1 MRLALFLLPLALSA
15 QTVNISCSPM
25 TADATK
31 RLLSSRVSKIVTP
44 WTVTVDNETDSAISI
59 TESAVLR
66 LMAPLNPYDRK
77 SMSLLVDEGA
87 KNSGWARTGRAT
99 GDVLTL
105 ALFLSMS
112 KDIRWGESAPR
123 VIAGV
128 LAMGPYI
135 VGRIKGAEPPV
146 RQNFESIA
154 WSEALAL
161 QPGESGGGRIFTQY
175 WEKPTAISFA
185 VDVSKKRAVKAL
197 H

>member
-1 MRLALFLLPLALSA
+1 MRLALVLLPLALSA
-15 QTVNISCSPM
+15 QVNIACSPM

-31 RLLSSRVSKIVTP
+31 RLLSSRLAKIVTP
-44 WTVTVDNETDSAISI
+44 WVCSVDNETDSAISV
-59 TESAVLR
+59 TESAVIR

-87 KNSGWARTGRAT
+87 KNSGWARAGRAT

-105 ALFLSMS
+105 ALFLSTS
-112 KDIRWGESAPR
+112 KDIRWGDSAPR
-123 VIAGV
+123 IIAGV

-135 VGRIKGAEPPV
+135 VGRIKGADQPV

-161 QPGESGGGRIFTQY
+161 QPGESGTGRVFTQY
-175 WEKPTAISFA
+175 WDKPAGISFA
-185 VDVSKKRAVKAL
+185 VDVSKKRAVKSL
-197 H
+197 Q